1 MLRIAQDSG
10 SVKLF
15 RSLLFALAAILGG
28 AAGAGERCTAM
39 DGATLQCGRERVRVE
54 GLNAPQLKAPGGQ
67 QARQRLQQR
76 LQAGEIVI
84 ERRGRDKHGRTLG
97 RLYVSGKR
105 ITQSDLAPDARQK
118 R

>member
-1 MLRIAQDSG
+1 MLWAVPATRCLVAVLIS
-10 SVKLF
+10 
-15 RSLLFALAAILGG
+15 ALPVLAW
-28 AAGAGERCTAM
+28 AGERCTAM

-54 GLNAPQLKAPGGQ
+54 GISAPELKAPGGQ

-84 ERRGRDKHGRTLG
+84 ERRGRDKYGRTLG
-97 RLYVSGKR
+97 RLYVGGKR
-105 ITQSDLAPDARQK
+105 ITQSDLAPGARQK

>member
-1 MLRIAQDSG
+1 MRHLIHGIIA
-10 SVKLF
+10 LI
-15 RSLLFALAAILGG
+15 LAGHAW
-28 AAGAGERCTAM
+28 AGERCTAM

-54 GLNAPQLKAPGGQ
+54 GLSAPGPQEPGGQ

-84 ERRGRDKHGRTLG
+84 ERRGRDKYGRTLG
-97 RLYVSGKR
+97 RLFVGGKR
-105 ITQSDLAPDARQK
+105 ITQTDLGQK

>member
-1 MLRIAQDSG
+1 MSRPLNCAIAA
-10 SVKLF
+10 VA
-15 RSLLFALAAILGG
+15 FALAG
-28 AAGAGERCTAM
+28 AAWPGERCTAM
-39 DGATLQCGRERVRVE
+39 DGATLQCGRERVKVE
-54 GLNAPQLKAPGGQ
+54 GLSAPELKAPGGQ

-97 RLYVSGKR
+97 RLFVGGKR
-105 ITQSDLAPDARQK
+105 ITQTDVAPGARQK